1 MPESLL
7 RRLLAR
13 LRPSGNGTDSADV
26 VRKLEQKFSQVDKK
40 LDLLTKRNQD
50 DRLILRRVSELLERG
65 AVTTGEATEGP
76 DAPPPP
82 PIRPSS
88 HEDWVEL
95 SACPVCGE
103 SSSTLISE
111 YNRFLLADEAP
122 DESSKV
128 YNYSLCH
135 GCGIVYAARRPVGR
149 RFRELLSGF
158 HENLGRVGR
167 PSAWLN
173 PGTLSEGERQHI
185 RNLAVPGS
193 LVSEHTGTTDKAWMP
208 SALSDRLATSPHVVL
223 LSSLLT
229 LEKPRVLEVRSRS
242 GAILDALRRMWGAS
256 VYALP
261 IFESQQEVVRALY
274 GITADALID
283 FENFEVPYEGAFD
296 LVVSNH
302 MLTHSV
308 NPGAYL
314 DTISAALAPGGHLYL
329 YNEMDEAEFLGE
341 TRSMFSVFNPFHLQI
356 FSPMA
361 LTRTLAARGFEVVF
375 LGHTDRIHMMCLARK
390 AAPVQSLMPKGEL
403 KKRSRQYTAAR
414 DLSILALPERRRAV
428 FAAEW
433 DQIVE
438 RAVLSGMVTVDERG
452 RIQFN
457 GARRKAKDSE
467 EGEAHV

>member
-1 MPESLL
+1 MPESVLG
-7 RRLLAR
+7 RLLAR
-13 LRPSGNGTDSADV
+13 LRSSGNGSASTDA
-26 VRKLEQKFSQVDKK
+26 VRKLEQKFAQVDKK
-40 LDLLTKRNQD
+40 LDTLTKRNQD
-50 DRLILRRVSELLERG
+50 DRLILRRVADLLERG
-65 AVTTGEATEGP
+65 VPSPGETVERP
-76 DAPPPP
+76 DTPPPP
-82 PIRPSS
+82 PLRPSS
-88 HEDWVEL
+88 REDWVEL

-103 SSSTLISE
+103 TSSTLISE

-149 RFRELLSGF
+149 RFRELLCGF

-173 PGTLSEGERQHI
+173 PGVLTEGERQHI
-185 RNLAVPGS
+185 RNLAKLGP

-208 SALSDRLATSPHVVL
+208 GALSDRLATSPHVVL

-229 LEKPRVLEVRSRS
+229 LDKPRVLEVRSRS
-242 GAILDALRRMWGAS
+242 GAILDALRRLWGAS

-283 FENFEVPYEGAFD
+283 FEDFQIPYEGAFD

-308 NPGAYL
+308 KPGDYL
-314 DTISAALAPGGHLYL
+314 DTISAALAPGGYLYL

-356 FSPMA
+356 FSPMS
-361 LTRTLAARGFEVVF
+361 LTRALAARGFEVVF

-390 AAPVQSLMPKGEL
+390 AAPVQLTMPKGEL
-403 KKRSRQYTAAR
+403 KKRARQYTAAR
-414 DLSILALPERRRAV
+414 DLSILALPEQRRAT

-438 RAVLSGMVTVDERG
+438 RAVLSGMATVDARG
-452 RIQFN
+452 RIQFS
-457 GARRKAKDSE
+457 GARRKSKDSD
-467 EGEAHV
+467 EGDTHV

>member
-7 RRLLAR
+7 GRLLAR
-13 LRPSGNGTDSADV
+13 LRPSGNGTDSADA
-26 VRKLEQKFSQVDKK
+26 VRKLEQKFSQLDKK

-50 DRLILRRVSELLERG
+50 DRLILRRVAELLERG
-65 AVTTGEATEGP
+65 VPAAGDTTEGSE
-76 DAPPPP
+76 APPPP

-88 HEDWVEL
+88 REDWVEL
-95 SACPVCGE
+95 TACPVCGE
-103 SSSTLISE
+103 TASTLISE
-111 YNRFLLADEAP
+111 YNRFLLADDVP

-149 RFRELLSGF
+149 RFRELLAGF

-173 PGTLSEGERQHI
+173 PGALSEGERQHI
-185 RNLAVPGS
+185 RNLAKPGS

-208 SALSDRLATSPHVVL
+208 GALSDRLATAPHVVL

-229 LEKPRVLEVRSRS
+229 LDKPRVLEVRSRS

-256 VYALP
+256 VYALA

-274 GITADALID
+274 GIPADALID
-283 FENFEVPYEGAFD
+283 FENFQIPYEGAFD

-308 NPGAYL
+308 RPGHYL
-314 DTISAALAPGGHLYL
+314 DTIAAALAPGGHLYL

-356 FSPMA
+356 FSPLS
-361 LTRTLAARGFEVVF
+361 LTRALAARGFEVIF
-375 LGHTDRIHMMCLARK
+375 LGHSDRIHMICLARK
-390 AAPVQSLMPKGEL
+390 AAPAQSTMPKGEL
-403 KKRSRQYTAAR
+403 KKRARQYTAAR
-414 DLSILALPERRRAV
+414 DLSILALPEHRRSA

-433 DQIVE
+433 DQVVE
-438 RAVLSGMVTVDERG
+438 RAVLSGMATVDARG
-452 RIQFN
+452 RIQFS

-467 EGEAHV
+467 EDTHV

>member
-1 MPESLL
+1 MRESLL

-13 LRPSGNGTDSADV
+13 LRPSGNNADGADA
-26 VRKLEQKFSQVDKK
+26 VRKLEQKCSQVEKK

-65 AVTTGEATEGP
+65 AVTTGEARDGP

-88 HEDWVEL
+88 REDWLEL

-103 SSSTLISE
+103 SSSTLVSE
-111 YNRFLLADEAP
+111 YNRFLLANEAP

-149 RFRELLSGF
+149 RFRELLAGF

-185 RNLAVPGS
+185 RNLAVPGP
-193 LVSEHTGTTDKAWMP
+193 LVSEHTGTSDKAWMP

-256 VYALP
+256 VFALP

-283 FENFEVPYEGAFD
+283 FEHFQIPYDGAFD
-296 LVVSNH
+296 LIVSNH

-308 NPGAYL
+308 KPGDYL

-329 YNEMDEAEFLGE
+329 YNEMDEAEFLGK

-356 FSPMA
+356 FSPA
-361 LTRTLAARGFEVVF
+361 SLTRALAARGFEVVF

-390 AAPVQSLMPKGEL
+390 AAPVQSTMPKGEL
-403 KKRSRQYTAAR
+403 KKRARQYTAAR

-438 RAVLSGMVTVDERG
+438 RAVLSGMATVDERG

-457 GARRKAKDSE
+457 GARRKSKDSE
-467 EGEAHV
+467 EGDPHV